1 MSRETDL
8 KKWRDVLS
16 DYYADE
22 SIRKYYHK
30 YDGSYT
36 GLLHLHDR
44 KVCRN
49 KTIKGRINFRKTS
62 SIVWLIYG
70 DETGYLKSRRAWK
83 SKKKKTKGVITI
95 HLEEASFN
103 TFFDEKVHEY
113 FTDKKISEKNF
124 NTLEI
129 ILKDYYDEYNQMK
142 QLEKHIKQDSIKKR
156 EEKIK
161 EILKQ
166 ANSILRILNSDLQDE
181 LPTEVKIKTIGEL
194 NKTTEEKLKE
204 LNLVPTYSYSH
215 LFQAIRKI

>member
-1 MSRETDL
+1 MDRETDL
-8 KKWRDVLS
+8 KKWEDILS
-16 DYYADE
+16 KYYSYE
-22 SIRKYYHK
+22 SIRRYY
-30 YDGSYT
+30 YEYNGSYK
-36 GLLHLHDR
+36 GLLYLQEK
-44 KVCRN
+44 KVGTY
-49 KTIKGRINFRKTS
+49 KSIKGRINLRKTS
-62 SIVWLIYG
+62 SLAWLIYG

-83 SKKKKTKGVITI
+83 SKKKKTKGAVI

-113 FTDKKISEKNF
+113 FTDKKISDKEF

-129 ILKDYYDEYNQMK
+129 ILKDYYDECNQMK
-142 QLEKHIKQDSIKKR
+142 RLETHIKQDSIKKR

-161 EILKQ
+161 EILELT
-166 ANSILRILNSDLQDE
+166 NSILNILNSDLQDE